1 MNPVDR
7 VRKALSVL
15 TTNNAADWWID
26 PSLHYPA
33 KEVEVWGTISGGERM
48 RFHPEEWWKFR
59 GFNVISVEWVESR
72 IVGHGGVRHPAPV
85 AIVNVT
91 VDC

>member
-15 TTNNAADWWID
+15 NTSNTADWWI
-26 PSLHYPA
+26 PNEYKYPFA
-33 KEVEVWGTISGGERM
+33 REVEVWGTISGGERM

-72 IVGHGGVRHPAPV
+72 IVGHGGVRHPPV